1 MAPSHSERDDLA
13 PTENLTVTKTPQ
25 PETRRARRLAEK
37 RRRAV
42 GAFGMPGPAV
52 KTLRLGVLGAVVVGT
67 GAFTV
72 SQVSASPRVT
82 DPHDL
87 AAVEAGTLSLR
98 DGGSV
103 ASRSQMAGRTAL
115 EADGAH
121 TFSVVVDGQTR
132 EITSTA
138 DSLGEALAEAGIVIG
153 ADDVVSAPLAD
164 AVPAGEQITVQRATT
179 DHVTEREVDEFE
191 VVEEEDPSLPEGER
205 EVEVEGRDGVTTST
219 YRVVTAGGEEISRQL
234 VATVETSERRDKVV
248 RIGTGEE
255 ESVLAEEA
263 EDSVGAS
270 GGSYSGDPRSIAQ
283 QMLPDFGWGADQF
296 SCLDSLWQ
304 RESNWNPS
312 AQNPSSGA
320 YGIPQ
325 ALPGSKMASAGSDW
339 ATNPATQIEWGLGYI
354 QGRYGSPCGAW
365 GHSQSNGWY

>member
-1 MAPSHSERDDLA
+1 
-13 PTENLTVTKTPQ
+13 
-25 PETRRARRLAEK
+25 
-37 RRRAV
+37 
-42 GAFGMPGPAV
+42 
-52 KTLRLGVLGAVVVGT
+52 
-67 GAFTV
+67 
-72 SQVSASPRVT
+72 
-82 DPHDL
+82 
-87 AAVEAGTLSLR
+87 
-98 DGGSV
+98 
-103 ASRSQMAGRTAL
+103 
-115 EADGAH
+115 
-121 TFSVVVDGQTR
+121 
-132 EITSTA
+132 
-138 DSLGEALAEAGIVIG
+138 
-153 ADDVVSAPLAD
+153 D

-325 ALPGSKMASAGSDW
+325 ALPGGKMASAGSDW

-365 GHSQSNGWY
+365 GHSQ